1 MGALKGLRHSANIRW
16 VAVSFYRLKSEST
29 AARTRASGNEAIAVP
44 CHFDWRSHE
53 PTETAL
59 LDPNGGIKI
68 QLFRVNFQ
76 CSF

>member
-53 PTETAL
+53 PTETHCLTRMAEL
-59 LDPNGGIKI
+59 KSSY
-68 QLFRVNFQ
+68 FA
-76 CSF
+76 